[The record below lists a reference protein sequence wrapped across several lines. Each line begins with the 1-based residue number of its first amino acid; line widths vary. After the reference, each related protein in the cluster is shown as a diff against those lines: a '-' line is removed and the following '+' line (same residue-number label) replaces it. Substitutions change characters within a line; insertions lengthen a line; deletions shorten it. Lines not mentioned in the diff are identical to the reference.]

1 MFHVNHLILCQWY
14 YLFHVNHV
22 FASAVWVVSR
32 ESFHGQL
39 RISSGRLKPCGVSR
53 ESFLGACL

>member
-22 FASAVWVVSR
+22 LVDAVRAVSR

-39 RISSGRLKPCGVSR
+39 KDLERSPETVPC
-53 ESFLGACL
+53 FT